1 MKLFLVIEHNRI
13 KLFNKDTLTS
23 SRRHIWQ
30 KTTNHPVFFPRRL
43 QKWKTSQKSSSFL
56 KHIKAIIYRC
66 LTITDVTAGS
76 CKSFE
81 DACLQRCSLG
91 CGSFNQELPGLK
103 WISSWPWLWHLL
115 AVGPVGLSSSSVIC
129 DFLPAPTPT

>member
-1 MKLFLVIEHNRI
+1 MTENYQP
-13 KLFNKDTLTS
+13 S
-23 SRRHIWQ
+23 S
-30 KTTNHPVFFPRRL
+30 FFPRRL
-43 QKWKTSQKSSSFL
+43 QKGKTSQKSSSFL
-56 KHIKAIIYRC
+56 EHIKAIIYRC

-81 DACLQRCSLG
+81 DAWLQRWSLG

-103 WISSWPWLWHLL
+103 WICSGSWLWHLL

-129 DFLPAPTPT
+129 DFLPAPHPHVVALSCFRPFGHLLGVLLQHILYFLI